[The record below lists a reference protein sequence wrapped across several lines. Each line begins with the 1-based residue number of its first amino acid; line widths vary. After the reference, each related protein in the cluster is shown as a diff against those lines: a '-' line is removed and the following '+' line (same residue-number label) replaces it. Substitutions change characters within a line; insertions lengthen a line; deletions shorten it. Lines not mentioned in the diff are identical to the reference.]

1 MGIRDKKAS
10 LNSKKERILAWW
22 RRHWYVKYLVV
33 IGFFFLVTFVFGDAN
48 INKQI
53 RYKSRINNLKKE
65 LREVKERYHQDS
77 VRLEEIR
84 ANKQGI
90 EHTARELYLMK
101 RPEEII
107 FLIKDSIQDKQ

>member
-1 MGIRDKKAS
+1 MGIRDKRAS
-10 LNSKKERILAWW
+10 LNNKKQRILAWW
-22 RRHWYVKYLVV
+22 SHHWYVKYLVV
-33 IGFFFLVTFVFGDAN
+33 IGFFFLVTFVFGNAN
-48 INKQI
+48 ISKQI
-53 RYKSRINNLKKE
+53 HYKSRINNLRKE

-107 FLIKDSIQDKQ
+107 FLIRDSVRNQ